1 MLAQWISLAAREHF
15 EKARREPLITLGSA
29 PLDNADFRAVVLGQ
43 LGESRLDAAILTDI
57 AGEAC
62 HARALNADTKGALR
76 DIHRRVG
83 AAILFESSGGQID
96 KVAHL
101 PELRFALG
109 EPPEVDTATID
120 TAANKLEAASFFI
133 RKVGTDGYRIH
144 HQVTLRKVVSD
155 RRASLD
161 EDTEIKPALR
171 RLVESEFE
179 RGASVE
185 VRAFPADSM
194 AIQDAP
200 RLRLVV
206 GDPETEWTANGA
218 VADRVAEWTRDRGA
232 SPRLYPAS
240 LIWCLRKPGRE
251 LRDAIEHM
259 LAWRRVERE
268 LREGL
273 LGAEFDQAERVEVR
287 AEVKTAEDA
296 AKDQVWSGY
305 RFVVVSDAKAPTGLK
320 VIDLGAGHSSE
331 RETLCG
337 RMIAALKNEGL
348 LNEGIGAGYIDR
360 HWPPAFKESGAWPVA
375 SLRQSLLNGMLT
387 RLIDPDPVLRARIA
401 EFVSAG
407 DFGLASGAEPEGKY
421 RRIWFREDVSP
432 TEITF
437 EADVYLLTKV
447 IAEKLKSPEIAP
459 IPAPTPEPAAPE
471 TPKTP
476 ESPRPDGGGTGAH
489 AIISVAGSIPPEQ
502 WNRLGTRLIPKM
514 RAAGT
519 VTATIRLEIEI
530 DQAKASALSTELRQV
545 IEETGLSG
553 TVRLDQRSPEQ

>member
-1 MLAQWISLAAREHF
+1 MNDPVDVLIVGAGASGAAVAWSLAETKMHILCLEQGGWMNPMTYPTTGRDWEARFFGDFSPSPNIRARPEDYPINDDNSPIKVVNFNGVGGGTVMYTAHF
-15 EKARREPLITLGSA
+15 PRLHPS
-29 PLDNADFRAVVLGQ
+29 DFRVKT
-43 LGESRLDAAILTDI
+43 LD
-57 AGEAC
+57 GV
-62 HARALNADTKGALR
+62 ADDWPIDYDTL
-76 DIHRRVG
+76 VPF
-83 AAILFESSGGQID
+83 FEENDRMMGMSGL
-96 KVAHL
+96 A
-101 PELRFALG
+101 
-109 EPPEVDTATID
+109 
-120 TAANKLEAASFFI
+120 
-133 RKVGTDGYRIH
+133 
-144 HQVTLRKVVSD
+144 
-155 RRASLD
+155 
-161 EDTEIKPALR
+161 
-171 RLVESEFE
+171 
-179 RGASVE
+179 
-185 VRAFPADSM
+185 
-194 AIQDAP
+194 
-200 RLRLVV
+200 
-206 GDPETEWTANGA
+206 GDPG
-218 VADRVAEWTRDRGA
+218 VAEWTRDRGA

-268 LREGL
+268 IREGL

-348 LNEGIGAGYIDR
+348 LNEGIGTGYIDR
-360 HWPPAFKESGAWPVA
+360 HWPPAFKESGAWPVG
-375 SLRQSLLNGMLT
+375 SLRQSLLNGTLT
-387 RLIDPDPVLRARIA
+387 RLIDPDTVLRARIA

-407 DFGLASGAEPEGKY
+407 EFGLASGAEPEGKY

-437 EADVYLLTKV
+437 EADVYLLTKAL
-447 IAEKLKSPEIAP
+447 AEKLKSPEASP
-459 IPAPTPEPAAPE
+459 VTPPTPEPAVPQKPAI
-471 TPKTP
+471 P
-476 ESPRPDGGGTGAH
+476 ESPHPDADGSGAH
-489 AIISVAGSIPPEQ
+489 AIIAVVGSIPVEQ

-530 DQAKASALSTELRQV
+530 DQPKATAISTELRQI

-553 TVRLDQRSPEQ
+553 TVRVDQCATE